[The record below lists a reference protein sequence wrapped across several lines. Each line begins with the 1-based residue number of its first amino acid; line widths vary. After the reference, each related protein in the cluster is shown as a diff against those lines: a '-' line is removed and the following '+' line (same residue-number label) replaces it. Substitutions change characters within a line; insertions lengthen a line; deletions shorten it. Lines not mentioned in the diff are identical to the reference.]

1 MTTYDRIN
9 ELCKERG
16 ISITA
21 LEEELGFGRG
31 SIGKLKKG
39 TTMSSAR
46 LQKIADRL
54 ETTTDY
60 LLNGVQTFEQ
70 GESYYKD
77 MRSALLAQQMFENK
91 QLRALFH
98 VQKNI
103 DPERFKAFC
112 DMIVAYYKMENPD
125 DNYDFNGDESS
136 D

>member
-9 ELCKERG
+9 ALCKERG

-60 LLNGVQTFEQ
+60 LLNGVQTSEHLT
-70 GESYYKD
+70 GYYEDQRTYEMARKIFGNH
-77 MRSALLAQQMFENK
+77 ALRM
-91 QLRALFH
+91 LFDAAED
-98 VQKNI
+98 V
-103 DPERFKAFC
+103 DPEDLELVINMVKRFKRAN
-112 DMIVAYYKMENPD
+112 DS
-125 DNYDFNGDESS
+125 DE
-136 D
+136 

>member
-54 ETTTDY
+54 GTTSDY
-60 LLNGVQTFEQ
+60 LLNGTVQTNEHF
-70 GESYYKD
+70 SAYYED
-77 MRSALLAQQMFENK
+77 TRAYELAKKIFENHT
-91 QLRALFH
+91 LRMLFDAAED
-98 VQKNI
+98 V
-103 DPERFKAFC
+103 DPEDLELVINMVKRFKRTN
-112 DMIVAYYKMENPD
+112 DS
-125 DNYDFNGDESS
+125 DE
-136 D
+136 

>member
-9 ELCKERG
+9 ALCKERG

-60 LLNGVQTFEQ
+60 LLNGVQTSEHLT
-70 GESYYKD
+70 GYYEDQRTYEMARKIFGNH
-77 MRSALLAQQMFENK
+77 ALRM
-91 QLRALFH
+91 LFDAAED
-98 VQKNI
+98 V
-103 DPERFKAFC
+103 DPEDLELVINMVKRFKRTN
-112 DMIVAYYKMENPD
+112 DS
-125 DNYDFNGDESS
+125 DE
-136 D
+136 

>member
-54 ETTTDY
+54 GTTSDY
-60 LLNGVQTFEQ
+60 LLNGTVQTSEHL
-70 GESYYKD
+70 SAYYED
-77 MRSALLAQQMFENK
+77 QRAYELAKKIFEN
-91 QLRALFH
+91 QRLRMLFDAAED
-98 VQKNI
+98 V
-103 DPERFKAFC
+103 DPEDLELVINMVKRFKRTN
-112 DMIVAYYKMENPD
+112 DS
-125 DNYDFNGDESS
+125 DE
-136 D
+136 

>member
-54 ETTTDY
+54 GTTSDY
-60 LLNGVQTFEQ
+60 LLNGTVQTSEHIT
-70 GESYYKD
+70 GYYED
-77 MRSALLAQQMFENK
+77 QRAYELAKKIFEN
-91 QLRALFH
+91 Q
-98 VQKNI
+98 
-103 DPERFKAFC
+103 
-112 DMIVAYYKMENPD
+112 
-125 DNYDFNGDESS
+125 
-136 D
+136 

>member
-9 ELCKERG
+9 ALCKERG

-60 LLNGVQTFEQ
+60 LLNGVQTSEHL
-70 GESYYKD
+70 SAYYED
-77 MRSALLAQQMFENK
+77 TRAYELAKKIFENHK
-91 QLRALFH
+91 LRMLFDAAED
-98 VQKNI
+98 V
-103 DPERFKAFC
+103 DPEDLELVINMVKRFKRTN
-112 DMIVAYYKMENPD
+112 DS
-125 DNYDFNGDESS
+125 DE
-136 D
+136 

>member
-46 LQKIADRL
+46 LQKIADKL
-54 ETTTDY
+54 GTTSDY
-60 LLNGVQTFEQ
+60 LLNGTVQTSEHL
-70 GESYYKD
+70 SAYYED
-77 MRSALLAQQMFENK
+77 QRAYELAKKIFEN
-91 QLRALFH
+91 QRLRMLFDAAED
-98 VQKNI
+98 V
-103 DPERFKAFC
+103 DPEDLELVINMVKRFKRTN
-112 DMIVAYYKMENPD
+112 DS
-125 DNYDFNGDESS
+125 DE
-136 D
+136 

>member
-1 MTTYDRIN
+1 MTTFDRIN
-9 ELCKERG
+9 ELCKKRG

-21 LEEELGFGRG
+21 LEVELGFGRG

-54 ETTTDY
+54 GTTTDY
-60 LLNGVQTFEQ
+60 LLNGVQEDVQ
-70 GESYYKD
+70 GQEYYSDVK
-77 MRSALLAQQMFENK
+77 SALMAQQMFENK

-125 DNYDFNGDESS
+125 DNYDFDGDESP

>member
-9 ELCKERG
+9 ALCKERG

-60 LLNGVQTFEQ
+60 LLNGVQTSEHITA
-70 GESYYKD
+70 YYED
-77 MRSALLAQQMFENK
+77 QRAYELAKKIFEN
-91 QLRALFH
+91 QRLRMLFDAAED
-98 VQKNI
+98 V
-103 DPERFKAFC
+103 DPEDLELVINMAKRFKRTN
-112 DMIVAYYKMENPD
+112 DS
-125 DNYDFNGDESS
+125 DE
-136 D
+136 

>member
-54 ETTTDY
+54 GTTSDY
-60 LLNGVQTFEQ
+60 LLNGTVQTSEHL
-70 GESYYKD
+70 SAYYED
-77 MRSALLAQQMFENK
+77 TRAYELAKKIFENHK
-91 QLRALFH
+91 LRMLFDAAED
-98 VQKNI
+98 V
-103 DPERFKAFC
+103 DPEDLELVINMVKRFKRTN
-112 DMIVAYYKMENPD
+112 DS
-125 DNYDFNGDESS
+125 DE
-136 D
+136 

>member
-1 MTTYDRIN
+1 MTTFDRIN

-21 LEEELGFGRG
+21 LETELGFGRG

-60 LLNGVQTFEQ
+60 LLNGVQENAQ
-70 GESYYKD
+70 DKAYYKD
-77 MRSALLAQQMFENK
+77 AMSAMIAQQMFEDPQLHALHHVK
-91 QLRALFH
+91 Q
-98 VQKNI
+98 NI
-103 DPERFKAFC
+103 DPKRFQAFY
-112 DMIVAYYKMENPD
+112 DMIVALYKAENPD
-125 DNYDFNGDESS
+125 DNYDFNGDESP

>member
-39 TTMSSAR
+39 TTMSSTR

-60 LLNGVQTFEQ
+60 LLNGVQTSEHLT
-70 GESYYKD
+70 GYYED
-77 MRSALLAQQMFENK
+77 QRAYELAKKIFENHK
-91 QLRALFH
+91 LRMLFDAAEDADPKDLEL
-98 VQKNI
+98 VI
-103 DPERFKAFC
+103 DMIKRFKRT
-112 DMIVAYYKMENPD
+112 NS
-125 DNYDFNGDESS
+125 DE
-136 D
+136 

>member
-54 ETTTDY
+54 GTTSDY
-60 LLNGVQTFEQ
+60 LLNGTVQTSEHL
-70 GESYYKD
+70 SAYYED
-77 MRSALLAQQMFENK
+77 TRAYELAKKIFEN
-91 QLRALFH
+91 QRLRMLFDAAED
-98 VQKNI
+98 V
-103 DPERFKAFC
+103 DPEDLELVINMVKRFKRTN
-112 DMIVAYYKMENPD
+112 DS
-125 DNYDFNGDESS
+125 DE
-136 D
+136 

>member
-54 ETTTDY
+54 GTTSDY
-60 LLNGVQTFEQ
+60 LLNGTVQTSEHIAA
-70 GESYYKD
+70 YYED
-77 MRSALLAQQMFENK
+77 QRAYELAKKIFEN
-91 QLRALFH
+91 QRLRMLFDAAED
-98 VQKNI
+98 V
-103 DPERFKAFC
+103 DPEDLELVINMVKRFKRTN
-112 DMIVAYYKMENPD
+112 DS
-125 DNYDFNGDESS
+125 DE
-136 D
+136 

>member
-54 ETTTDY
+54 GTTSDY
-60 LLNGVQTFEQ
+60 LLNGTVQTSEHLS
-70 GESYYKD
+70 GYYENQ
-77 MRSALLAQQMFENK
+77 RAYELAKKIFENHK
-91 QLRALFH
+91 LRMLFDAAED
-98 VQKNI
+98 V
-103 DPERFKAFC
+103 DPEDLELVINMVKRFKRTN
-112 DMIVAYYKMENPD
+112 DS
-125 DNYDFNGDESS
+125 DE
-136 D
+136 

>member
-9 ELCKERG
+9 ALCKERG

-77 MRSALLAQQMFENK
+77 MRSALLAQQMFEDK

-112 DMIVAYYKMENPD
+112 DMIVAYYKMENPND
-125 DNYDFNGDESS
+125 DYNFDGDESS

>member
-9 ELCKERG
+9 ALCKERG

-60 LLNGVQTFEQ
+60 LLNGVQTSEHITA
-70 GESYYKD
+70 YYED
-77 MRSALLAQQMFENK
+77 QRAYELAKKIFEN
-91 QLRALFH
+91 QRLRMLFDAAED
-98 VQKNI
+98 V
-103 DPERFKAFC
+103 DPEDLELVINMVKRFKRTN
-112 DMIVAYYKMENPD
+112 DS
-125 DNYDFNGDESS
+125 DE
-136 D
+136 

>member
-9 ELCKERG
+9 ALCKERG

-60 LLNGVQTFEQ
+60 LLNGVQTSEHF
-70 GESYYKD
+70 SAYYEDQRTYEMARKIFGNH
-77 MRSALLAQQMFENK
+77 ALRM
-91 QLRALFH
+91 LFDAAED
-98 VQKNI
+98 V
-103 DPERFKAFC
+103 DPEDLELVINMVKRFKRTN
-112 DMIVAYYKMENPD
+112 DS
-125 DNYDFNGDESS
+125 DE
-136 D
+136 